1 MLITTG
7 GTGGH
12 VIPAKIIADH
22 LKNDFDIFFSIDI
35 RGYKFFRNKKDKYFI
50 INTPKLNFDFM
61 LPYKILK
68 IFYLTIKS
76 IIYLRKFKIDKIVST
91 GGYMSLPLCIG
102 GKFLGLKIYLFEP
115 NLTLGRSN
123 RFFLSMC
130 RGIMCY
136 SNEIKNFPSKF
147 KNKIKLIEPLVPKI
161 FYEIEKKDQINKEF
175 CFLVIGGS
183 QGAKFF
189 DELVKQSILDLN
201 KNYQIKVI
209 QQTTLD
215 NIESLENFYN
225 KNNVNNLIFN
235 FEENL
240 INLINQSDLCITRA
254 GASSLAE
261 ISMMNIPFITIPL
274 PSAKDNHQMEN
285 AKFYEKKGC
294 CWVLDQKTLEKK
306 KFTNILS
313 NILDDKSEYIN
324 MKKNLKKLNFQN
336 SWNDV
341 NQKLRGII
349 NEN

>member
-1 MLITTG
+1 MKKMLITTG

-76 IIYLRKFKIDKIVST
+76 IIYFKKFKIDKIVST

-183 QGAKFF
+183 QGA
-189 DELVKQSILDLN
+189 IL
-201 KNYQIKVI
+201 
-209 QQTTLD
+209 
-215 NIESLENFYN
+215 
-225 KNNVNNLIFN
+225 
-235 FEENL
+235 
-240 INLINQSDLCITRA
+240 
-254 GASSLAE
+254 
-261 ISMMNIPFITIPL
+261 MN
-274 PSAKDNHQMEN
+274 
-285 AKFYEKKGC
+285 
-294 CWVLDQKTLEKK
+294 
-306 KFTNILS
+306 
-313 NILDDKSEYIN
+313 
-324 MKKNLKKLNFQN
+324 
-336 SWNDV
+336 
-341 NQKLRGII
+341 
-349 NEN
+349 